1 MQCFYLHVFLMI
13 TCTLPLF
20 FLDLSE
26 KNERASFISIP
37 GLIWRNAEFVNTG

>member
-1 MQCFYLHVFLMI
+1 MFPHDNLYII
-13 TCTLPLF
+13 TV